1 MGRVLPPVLPT
12 ELRIFLKEDL
22 HPRRDAIAE
31 RHACPMGD
39 DVEDA
44 ARAGGIR
51 TRVSTSS
58 PHTLRP
64 SSGIGIR
71 AATPR
76 SVRTLLSYGTR
87 WRAASPMRA
96 IHYIGRAGES

>member
-1 MGRVLPPVLPT
+1 MDEAGFEPALTDDPRPSAHTEVRARCGEELANVADVL
-12 ELRIFLKEDL
+12 
-22 HPRRDAIAE
+22 
-31 RHACPMGD
+31 
-39 DVEDA
+39 EDA

-58 PHTLRP
+58 PHTFRP

-76 SVRTLLSYGTR
+76 SLERC
-87 WRAASPMRA
+87 
-96 IHYIGRAGES
+96 

>member
-1 MGRVLPPVLPT
+1 M
-12 ELRIFLKEDL
+12 LRPARDGEAVDDMYEAGVEPAEPDN
-22 HPRRDAIAE
+22 PRPSARIPWM
-31 RHACPMGD
+31 RCRQWCGKGTRLCRRLL
-39 DVEDA
+39 DA

-76 SVRTLLSYGTR
+76 SVERC
-87 WRAASPMRA
+87 
-96 IHYIGRAGES
+96 